1 MKKRFKKIYVEIT
14 NNCNLKC
21 SFCSE
26 IKKVKKE
33 MSLEEF
39 KIVIEKIKDYT
50 NYIYLHIKGEPLIH
64 SKLDDILSICD
75 SNNIFVNITTNGTL
89 LKERE
94 KILLTHKSIR
104 QINISLHSENNKN
117 NYFKDVFEVSKS
129 LSTKMFINYR
139 IWTLNNLVFDKEST
153 NIVNKIIE
161 YYNLSNNFIENL
173 KKNKNL
179 KINTNTYVSIN
190 NYYSGEKI
198 TLDSIVLD
206 KTLSSESEVLNNY
219 IKEIIP
225 TLSYD
230 MKKEVLNNILNGEDT
245 LTSILINEDESDIFV
260 YQLNNILKDKY
271 DIKLDKLSKED
282 ETMLQ
287 KLFLDNISDNDTNIF
302 ENSKSI
308 LSGLS
313 YYKHVAK
320 KNNISLSDLMFDNDE
335 LLLEST
341 KELYE
346 NIGTDL
352 LTDTEINN
360 FREYID
366 NISKSNNISSLDL
379 LSNSKY
385 ISLIKGGIS
394 YES

>member
-1 MKKRFKKIYVEIT
+1 MIYDSDELLQIESRIKESLNAILDIKSSIDNDFKIFDDLEYDGLTTIRNNTNSLDEIHNKLYT
-14 NNCNLKC
+14 IIDNH
-21 SFCSE
+21 
-26 IKKVKKE
+26 IKE
-33 MSLEEF
+33 MDNVEKEQLGIID
-39 KIVIEKIKDYT
+39 KYIE
-50 NYIYLHIKGEPLIH
+50 
-64 SKLDDILSICD
+64 DD
-75 SNNIFVNITTNGTL
+75 
-89 LKERE
+89 
-94 KILLTHKSIR
+94 
-104 QINISLHSENNKN
+104 
-117 NYFKDVFEVSKS
+117 
-129 LSTKMFINYR
+129 
-139 IWTLNNLVFDKEST
+139 
-153 NIVNKIIE
+153 
-161 YYNLSNNFIENL
+161 
-173 KKNKNL
+173 
-179 KINTNTYVSIN
+179 VSIN

-271 DIKLDKLSKED
+271 DIKIDKLSKED